1 MTILKR
7 KKMTINIDED
17 VVTGILVHCFWEH
30 KILITMDTSMEVPQE
45 KKKKLKIELPY
56 DPTTQLLGIYLVK
69 TLI

>member
-30 KILITMDTSMEVPQE
+30 KILVTMDNSMEVPQ
-45 KKKKLKIELPY
+45 KKKKKNN
-56 DPTTQLLGIYLVK
+56 
-69 TLI
+69 